1 MSVETCLNNF
11 YNEILSKLEDVH
23 RFPYNMNNFL
33 FNPLFDDGPSCG
45 KRYNPVF
52 NMIENIYKYSN
63 STYFICDSNDI
74 DEGVE
79 FGDYDY
85 IIGYLNNDCPFLYQL
100 PSEPFAMIPNRLI
113 LYDPK
118 YQIEI
123 DSSKP
128 NIEVCEI
135 NKSVRDLFYIDIFDK
150 KIEAIKNML
159 KNSDRPL
166 LLNIKEEYIT

>member
-1 MSVETCLNNF
+1 MFDKTYLNIF
-11 YNEILSKLEDVH
+11 YNEILSRLENVYF
-23 RFPYNMNNFL
+23 FPCYIEEFL
-33 FNPLFDDGPSCG
+33 FNPLFDNDQFSI
-45 KRYNPVF
+45 KRYNPIF
-52 NMIENIYKYSN
+52 NEIENICKYSGD
-63 STYFICDSNDI
+63 TYFVCDSSDI
-74 DEGVE
+74 DEGIE

-100 PSEPFAMIPNRLI
+100 SSEPFAMIPNRLI

-128 NIEVCEI
+128 NIEVYEV
-135 NKSVRDLFYIDIFDK
+135 NKSVRDLFYIDIFDEK
-150 KIEAIKNML
+150 VKAIKNML

-166 LLNIKEEYIT
+166 LFFKED